1 MKESHPVVHIVGA
14 GPGDPELLTL
24 KGRRLLEEADLVLY
38 AGSLVNPRILACCGP
53 EARKVDSAPL
63 SLEAQVDLLAEAA
76 LEGLRVVRLHTG
88 DPSLYGAIGEQIR
101 PLRERG
107 VEVRLVPGVS
117 SLQAAAAALGVEY
130 TVPGGTQTLVCTRA
144 PGRTPVPEAES
155 LRVLAATGATLAVF
169 LSAEHAP
176 AVVASCLEA
185 GLAPVKI
192 DMVVRR
198 GLNDHCVLNMARR
211 FRGTGCIL
219 RFIEFMDVGNHN
231 EWTLE
236 DVVSGEDIVRQVH
249 AVFPLEPL
257 DPNYHGEVARRYR
270 YADGAGE
277 IGVVTSVTR
286 PFCGGCSRLRLSAD
300 GQLFTCLFGKHGHD
314 ARTLLRDGSPDDV
327 LEAWLRALW
336 GGRRDRYSE
345 LRASEPASTGKVEM
359 SRIGG

>member
-38 AGSLVNPRILACCGP
+38 AGSLVIPRILACCGP

-185 GLAPVKI
+185 GLAPDTPAAWVYRASWP
-192 DMVVRR
+192 DQR
-198 GLNDHCVLNMARR
+198 
-211 FRGTGCIL
+211 
-219 RFIEFMDVGNHN
+219 VGRT
-231 EWTLE
+231 TLE
-236 DVVSGEDIVRQVH
+236 HLASSLEEAGIRRH
-249 AVFPLEPL
+249 ALLVIGRCL
-257 DPNYHGEVARRYR
+257 DPGDVRSLLYHPSFA
-270 YADGAGE
+270 
-277 IGVVTSVTR
+277 
-286 PFCGGCSRLRLSAD
+286 
-300 GQLFTCLFGKHGHD
+300 HGHRP
-314 ARTLLRDGSPDDV
+314 A
-327 LEAWLRALW
+327 E
-336 GGRRDRYSE
+336 
-345 LRASEPASTGKVEM
+345 EP
-359 SRIGG
+359 R